1 MNVLAYGSACCCA
14 AANGGWVGEWVGG
27 WRAVRDAAAV
37 VLLLYMVDAD
47 GGVGG
52 RCRVVGHGRTLYCG
66 TFSFVP
72 EYRSR

>member
-1 MNVLAYGSACCCA
+1 MYSRTAV
-14 AANGGWVGEWVGG
+14 
-27 WRAVRDAAAV
+27 RAVRDAAAV